1 MKLPQLTS
9 VTVRLPVSLLTRA
22 EEVAEARGQ
31 TVSELV
37 RTALHSV
44 LELDPATRRH
54 EAMVYEVAK
63 TRSVLTRLLE
73 TQLKK
78 AQVEYLLTL
87 AEADAVAYVPPQ
99 KRKA

>member
-1 MKLPQLTS
+1 LPQLTS

-22 EEVAEARGQ
+22 EEVAEERGQ

-37 RTALHSV
+37 RTALQSV

-73 TQLKK
+73 SQLKK

-87 AEADAVAYVPPQ
+87 AEADAVAYVSPQ
-99 KRKA
+99 KGKA

>member
-22 EEVAEARGQ
+22 EEVAEERGQ

-37 RTALHSV
+37 RSALQSV
-44 LELDPATRRH
+44 LEFDPATRRH
-54 EAMVYEVAK
+54 DAVVYEVAK
-63 TRSVLTRLLE
+63 TRSILTRLLE

-78 AQVEYLLTL
+78 PQVEYLLTL
-87 AEADAVAYVPPQ
+87 AETDAVAYVQ
-99 KRKA
+99 QQTAKA